1 MDANLEQALNPRK
14 FPLFAVRGCAGSGKS
29 TFAEKLKQAI
39 ERKSALVSGPYSEVK
54 IFENDEFF
62 IDPVTKEYKFD
73 RDLCPIAAQW
83 TLGRVANTLHLHQ
96 KTPCIVAN
104 TFTTFPESAGDQYVS
119 NNVQEQIDIP
129 DSVFDEV
136 RRRWEAGEPG

>member
-1 MDANLEQALNPRK
+1 MLVTNVGGLAEIVPDGTVGYVCPVDETAIADAIR
-14 FPLFAVRGCAGSGKS
+14 R
-29 TFAEKLKQAI
+29 FAEMNKE
-39 ERKSALVSGPYSEVK
+39 ERDAWR
-54 IFENDEFF
+54 ND
-62 IDPVTKEYKFD
+62 
-73 RDLCPIAAQW
+73 
-83 TLGRVANTLHLHQ
+83 
-96 KTPCIVAN
+96 